1 MKKILKGRAW
11 SPSWILAALLLAG
24 LSLGYAWMSYQSF
37 TAWKSLRSQLQVYA
51 HKDFSASAA
60 VPDGSAADMEGAVSN
75 LIDSHGLTLL
85 SWHQARQGDGQTLMM
100 EGSFASI
107 LSWLNDWQKEIPN
120 GSVKVIEWVPTGES
134 TVITVE
140 VSGPP
145 GHAVKQRKMAESGS

>member
-1 MKKILKGRAW
+1 MKKILKGRVW

-60 VPDGSAADMEGAVSN
+60 VPDGSAVDMEGAVSN

-85 SWHQARQGDGQTLMM
+85 SWHQARQGDSQTLMM
-100 EGSFASI
+100 EGPFASI
-107 LSWLNDWQKEIPN
+107 LSWLNDWQKKVPN

-145 GHAVKQRKMAESGS
+145 GHTVKQRKMAEPGS

>member
-1 MKKILKGRAW
+1 MKKILKGQAW
-11 SPSWILAALLLAG
+11 SPSWILAALLFMA
-24 LSLGYAWMSYQSF
+24 LSLGYAWISYCSF
-37 TAWKSLRSQLQVYA
+37 AEWKGLRSQLQVYA
-51 HKDFSASAA
+51 DKEFSASAA
-60 VPDGSAADMEGAVSN
+60 VPDRSAADMEGAVSN

-100 EGSFASI
+100 EGPFASI
-107 LSWLNDWQKEIPN
+107 LSGLNDWQKEIPN

-145 GHAVKQRKMAESGS
+145 RHTVKQRKRAEPGS